1 MADLFEV
8 FILLIVYIIFM
19 VGIYLL
25 SAYCMFRLGRKF
37 GIGNL
42 WGYMVPFYNVYLI
55 HQCSRLPTTYL
66 LILLIPFVGPMIW
79 SVMAYGEIAKRLGKD
94 YWLYG
99 LGTAL
104 IGIPFFIMAFDS
116 SMPQDSSVV
125 RFMGAPHQLEV
136 TPPIQ
141 RMSYQKDPRFTGSTA
156 FLVGTGGTY
165 QGAVIPIP
173 TEGVVIG
180 RDANLANII
189 ISDDSVSK
197 SHVKLSL
204 HPSRFDTVLIQD
216 MGSTHGT
223 FLQDGDYGAW
233 SPLSGIHQLTA
244 GSNAMVRIGSS
255 HEIFEI
261 KFEI

>member
-8 FILLIVYIIFM
+8 FILLVVYVIFM
-19 VGIYLL
+19 IGIYLL
-25 SAYCMFRLGRKF
+25 NAYCMYRLGRKF
-37 GIGNL
+37 GIGNF

-55 HQCSRLPTTYL
+55 HQCSRLPNNYL
-66 LILLIPFVGPMIW
+66 LIIFIPFVGPMIW
-79 SVMAYGEIAKRLGKD
+79 SALVFGEIARRLGKD
-94 YWLYG
+94 YWLFG

-116 SMPQDSSVV
+116 SMPQDFGVPLQSH
-125 RFMGAPHQLEV
+125 PHQLAV

-141 RMSYQKDPRFTGSTA
+141 GMNHQKDPRFTGSTA
-156 FLVGTGGTY
+156 FLVGMGGTY

-189 ISDDSVSK
+189 ISDDGVSK
-197 SHVKLSL
+197 SHVKLAL
-204 HPSRFDTVLIQD
+204 HPSRIDTVLIQD
-216 MGSTHGT
+216 LGSTHGT

-233 SPLSGIHQLTA
+233 FPLSEMHQLTA
-244 GSNAMVRIGSS
+244 GSNAMVRIGTSQ
-255 HEIFEI
+255 EIFEI
-261 KFEI
+261 KFEL